1 MAFLARIGEMSY
13 FLMIKIYEITKMTIN
28 KHWPQQTNAHT
39 SKQQLITFKIK
50 QTNKQKT
57 YTV

>member
-1 MAFLARIGEMSY
+1 
-13 FLMIKIYEITKMTIN
+13 MIKIYEITKMTIN
-28 KHWPQQTNAHT
+28 KHWPQQTDAHT
-39 SKQQLITFKIK
+39 SKQQLIKFKIK